1 MQKISDKEFAQ
12 LAGYIKAN
20 YGIYLKD
27 EKQTLL
33 TGRLSNVLVEKNFA
47 SFAEYF
53 DYLVTDKTGD
63 AVVTLID
70 KITTN
75 HTFFMREVD
84 HFNFF
89 KEKVLPHLASGSKD
103 KDKDKDLRIWSAGCS
118 SGEEPYTLAMLVDE
132 FFGVNKQGW
141 DAKILATDISSKV
154 LDMAV
159 KGIYNNE
166 GIAMIPAY
174 WKLRYFEKLGNEKSV
189 LIPKIR
195 NEVIYRKLNLMDKVF
210 PFKKKFHIIFCRNVM
225 IYFDN
230 KTKIDLVKKFY
241 DLTEP
246 GGYLFIGHSESLN
259 RNETEYRCI
268 MPAVYRKEA

>member
-1 MQKISDKEFAQ
+1 MQKISEKEFKQ
-12 LAGYIKAN
+12 LANYIKAN
-20 YGIYLKD
+20 YGIYLKN

-33 TGRLSNVLVEKNFA
+33 IGRLSNVLAKKNFA

-53 DYLVTDKTGD
+53 AYLVADKSGD

-75 HTFFMREVD
+75 HTFFMREVE
-84 HFNFF
+84 HFDFF
-89 KEKVLPHLASGSKD
+89 KEKVLPQLVSVS
-103 KDKDKDLRIWSAGCS
+103 KDKDLRIWSAGCS
-118 SGEEPYTLAMLVDE
+118 SGEEPYTLAMLIDE
-132 FFGVNKQGW
+132 FFGVDKKWW

-154 LDMAV
+154 IDIAV

-166 GIAMIPAY
+166 GIAKIPAY
-174 WKLRYFEKLGNEKSV
+174 WKLSYFEKLGNEKSI

-195 NEVIYRKLNLMDKVF
+195 NEVIYRKFNLMDKSF
-210 PFKKKFHIIFCRNVM
+210 PFKKKFHVIFCRNVM
-225 IYFDN
+225 IYFDD
-230 KTKIDLVKKFY
+230 KTKKDLVKKFY

-259 RNETEYRCI
+259 RNETEYKCI
-268 MPAVYRKEA
+268 LPAVYRKEP

>member
-1 MQKISDKEFAQ
+1 MQKISEKEFKQ
-12 LAGYIKAN
+12 LADYIKAN
-20 YGIYLKD
+20 YGIYLKN

-33 TGRLSNVLVEKNFA
+33 TGRLSNVLAEKNFA

-53 DYLVTDKTGD
+53 DYLIADKTGD

-89 KEKVLPHLASGSKD
+89 KEKVLPQLASAS
-103 KDKDKDLRIWSAGCS
+103 KDKDLRIWSAGCS
-118 SGEEPYTLAMLVDE
+118 SGEEPYTLAMLIDE
-132 FFGVNKQGW
+132 FFGVDKKW
-141 DAKILATDISSKV
+141 RDAKILATDISSKV
-154 LDMAV
+154 LDIAV

-166 GIAMIPAY
+166 GIAKIPAY
-174 WKLRYFEKLGNEKSV
+174 WKLSYFEKLGNEKSV

-195 NEVIYRKLNLMDKVF
+195 NEVIYRKFNLMDKSF
-210 PFKKKFHIIFCRNVM
+210 PFKKKFHVIFCRNVM
-225 IYFDN
+225 IYFDD

-241 DLTEP
+241 DSTEP

-259 RNETEYRCI
+259 RNETEYKYI

>member
-1 MQKISDKEFAQ
+1 V
-12 LAGYIKAN
+12 
-20 YGIYLKD
+20 
-27 EKQTLL
+27 
-33 TGRLSNVLVEKNFA
+33 TGRLSNVLAEKNFV

-53 DYLVTDKTGD
+53 DYLVADKTGD

-89 KEKVLPHLASGSKD
+89 KEKVLPQLMSTSR
-103 KDKDKDLRIWSAGCS
+103 DKDLRIWSAGCS
-118 SGEEPYTLAMLVDE
+118 SGEEPYTLAMLLDE
-132 FFGVNKQGW
+132 FFGVDKKWW
-141 DAKILATDISSKV
+141 DAKILATDISSRV
-154 LDMAV
+154 LDIAV

-166 GIAMIPAY
+166 SIAMIPAY
-174 WKLRYFEKLGNEKSV
+174 WKLSYLEKLGNEKSV

-195 NEVIYRKLNLMDKVF
+195 NEVIYRKFNLMDRNF
-210 PFKKKFHIIFCRNVM
+210 PFKKKFHVIFCRNVM

-246 GGYLFIGHSESLN
+246 GGYLFIGHSESLD
-259 RNETEYRCI
+259 RNETAYKYI
-268 MPAVYRKEA
+268 MPAVYRKES

>member
-1 MQKISDKEFAQ
+1 MLKISEKEFRQ
-12 LAGYIKAN
+12 LADYIKAN

-33 TGRLSNVLVEKNFA
+33 TGRLSSVLEEKNFA

-53 DYLVTDKTGD
+53 DYIVADNSGN

-89 KEKVLPHLASGSKD
+89 KEKVLPQLTSNSKN
-103 KDKDKDLRIWSAGCS
+103 KDLRIWSAGCS
-118 SGEEPYTLAMLVDE
+118 SGEEPYTLAMIIDE
-132 FFGVNKQGW
+132 FFGMDKKCW
-141 DAKILATDISSKV
+141 DTKILATDISSKV
-154 LDMAV
+154 LDIALEGV
-159 KGIYNNE
+159 YTNE
-166 GIAMIPAY
+166 RIATIPTS
-174 WKLRYFEKLGNEKSV
+174 WKHTYFRKAENEKSV

-195 NEVIYRKLNLMDKVF
+195 NEVIFRKFNLMDKTF
-210 PFKKKFHIIFCRNVM
+210 PFRKKFHVVFCRNVM

-246 GGYLFIGHSESLN
+246 GGYLFIGYSESLN
-259 RNETEYRCI
+259 RNETEYKYI
-268 MPAVYRKEA
+268 QPSVYRKEF

>member
-1 MQKISDKEFAQ
+1 MQKILEKEFRQ
-12 LAGYIKAN
+12 LADYIKAN

-27 EKQTLL
+27 EKQTLV
-33 TGRLSNVLVEKNFA
+33 TGRLSNVLAEKNFA

-53 DYLVTDKTGD
+53 DYMVADKTGD

-89 KEKVLPHLASGSKD
+89 KEKVLPRLMSSSR
-103 KDKDKDLRIWSAGCS
+103 DKDLRIWSAGCS
-118 SGEEPYTLAMLVDE
+118 SGEEPYTLAMIMDE
-132 FFGVNKQGW
+132 FFGMEKKW
-141 DAKILATDISSKV
+141 WETKILATDISSKV
-154 LDMAV
+154 LDIAV

-166 GIAMIPAY
+166 GIAGIPAF
-174 WKLRYFEKLGNEKSV
+174 WKLSYFEKLGYEKSV

-195 NEVIYRKLNLMDKVF
+195 NEVIYRKFNLIDKNF
-210 PFKKKFHIIFCRNVM
+210 PFKKKFHVIFCRNVM

-241 DLTEP
+241 DFTEP

-259 RNETEYRCI
+259 RNETEYKYI
-268 MPAVYRKEA
+268 MPAVYRKEL